1 VSQCVSPPLDR
12 SAAGSGVAGEN
23 PLFHD
28 NYGVSPLGRGLAGQ
42 SPRIQEPS
50 AHAGDEREL
59 VASVLR
65 KDRKA
70 AARFVAGH
78 IDAVYAY
85 ARHRLAPRSDLVD
98 DVVQDVFLSALK
110 GLAKFEGQSSLRT
123 WLIAIARHKIEDIY
137 RQRLRLPEA
146 IEDLDPLEDESFS
159 TGANT
164 ELDEQIDATRARVKV
179 RNVLAQMP
187 ERYGLMLLWRY
198 WEHRSAREVAVAIG
212 TTEKSVERTLARARA
227 RFKELWLKE

>member
-1 VSQCVSPPLDR
+1 VNLP
-12 SAAGSGVAGEN
+12 
-23 PLFHD
+23 
-28 NYGVSPLGRGLAGQ
+28 GRGLGSHARSSEEQ
-42 SPRIQEPS
+42 V
-50 AHAGDEREL
+50 AHDGDEREL
-59 VASVLR
+59 IASILR
-65 KDRKA
+65 NDRKA

-110 GLAKFEGQSSLRT
+110 GLATFEGQSLLRT

-146 IEDLDPLEDESFS
+146 IEDLDQLEEESLLAS
-159 TGANT
+159 ANSA
-164 ELDEQIDATRARVKV
+164 LDEQIDATRARAKV
-179 RNVLAQMP
+179 RHVLARIP

-198 WEHRSAREVAVAIG
+198 WEHRSTRDIAVAIG
-212 TTEKSVERTLARARA
+212 ATEKSVERTLARARA

>member
-1 VSQCVSPPLDR
+1 MASHAARSEEPPH
-12 SAAGSGVAGEN
+12 GV
-23 PLFHD
+23 
-28 NYGVSPLGRGLAGQ
+28 
-42 SPRIQEPS
+42 
-50 AHAGDEREL
+50 DERQL
-59 VASVLR
+59 IASVLR
-65 KDRKA
+65 RDRKA

-110 GLAKFEGQSSLRT
+110 GLATFAGQSSLRT

-146 IEDLDPLEDESFS
+146 IEDLDPLEEESFLAS
-159 TGANT
+159 ANT
-164 ELDEQIDATRARVKV
+164 ALEEEIDATRARARV

-198 WEHRSAREVAVAIG
+198 WEHRSAREMAVAIG

>member
-1 VSQCVSPPLDR
+1 VRPL
-12 SAAGSGVAGEN
+12 E
-23 PLFHD
+23 
-28 NYGVSPLGRGLAGQ
+28 RGLTSQAPKVEE
-42 SPRIQEPS
+42 SS
-50 AHAGDEREL
+50 AHGSDEGEL

-85 ARHRLAPRSDLVD
+85 ARHRLAPSSDLVD

-110 GLAKFEGQSSLRT
+110 GLATFEAHSSLRT

-146 IEDLDPLEDESFS
+146 IEDLDRLEKESS
-159 TGANT
+159 SRDTNAA
-164 ELDEQIDATRARVKV
+164 LDEQIDSDTRTRESAKRPGADARTI
-179 RNVLAQMP
+179 RPDAALAVLGTP
-187 ERYGLMLLWRY
+187 KYSRDGGRY
-198 WEHRSAREVAVAIG
+198 WRDGEERRTDAVAG
-212 TTEKSVERTLARARA
+212 A
-227 RFKELWLKE
+227 